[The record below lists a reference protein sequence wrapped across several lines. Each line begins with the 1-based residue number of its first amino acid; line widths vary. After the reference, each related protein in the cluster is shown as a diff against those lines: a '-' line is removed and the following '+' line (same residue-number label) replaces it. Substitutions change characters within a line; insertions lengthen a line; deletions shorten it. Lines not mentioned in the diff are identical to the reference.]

1 MSTSEC
7 KKVLTLLTVSTM
19 VLIGLNIKFYEI
31 FAKAAC
37 LLIPFF
43 LLNFFLTKS
52 RLSLSST
59 ESLCAEHV
67 NCKLFLAVV
76 SNSECDWLKSFNTR
90 NTHKSGV

>member
-1 MSTSEC
+1 MQKGANFTHCLYNGSDWS
-7 KKVLTLLTVSTM
+7 KHQILRNLR
-19 VLIGLNIKFYEI
+19 
-31 FAKAAC
+31 KAAC

-59 ESLCAEHV
+59 EILCAEHV

-76 SNSECDWLKSFNTR
+76 SNSCDWSKSFNTR